1 VNDGVVKLRMFSES
15 RGYGTIWLDPDGL
28 IKISYFWVTFSS
40 SDSNQFNVH
49 TSNGG
54 STLGVLLLSTPQEHI
69 IWTCIRL
76 LSHYEAREVQVRSRS
91 FFNHMLFEYLIVE
104 LNRF

>member
-1 VNDGVVKLRMFSES
+1 MNDGVVKLRMFSES

-54 STLGVLLLSTPQEHI
+54 SALGVRKTTQLASAFDTPRTYH
-69 IWTCIRL
+69 L
-76 LSHYEAREVQVRSRS
+76 DLH
-91 FFNHMLFEYLIVE
+91 
-104 LNRF
+104 